1 MVWWT
6 KSNFLGLYTL
16 LQVSPSNVQNI
27 TPNPLKKKG
36 TDARVDI
43 WNFTVVREVQRNIY
57 QSHNLI
63 GPYHFWGKSP
73 RNLTWFTRVFLAGR
87 RARVG
92 HKTKLVSQ
100 VVSIF
105 IGCKQ
110 SEATVLCLWHHTT
123 DTCKWDIVT
132 LNIWSI
138 NYHFLGPVTL
148 FSMLN

>member
-1 MVWWT
+1 M
-6 KSNFLGLYTL
+6 
-16 LQVSPSNVQNI
+16 
-27 TPNPLKKKG
+27 
-36 TDARVDI
+36 
-43 WNFTVVREVQRNIY
+43 REVQRNNY

-105 IGCKQ
+105 IGCKPQ
-110 SEATVLCLWHHTT
+110 YCAYDIIQLTLVSEILSHLTYEV
-123 DTCKWDIVT
+123 
-132 LNIWSI
+132 
-138 NYHFLGPVTL
+138 
-148 FSMLN
+148 